1 MLKIRNVHKYFGKL
15 YVIKGISLNVEKA
28 EVVVLI
34 GPSGSGKSTLLRCI
48 NGLEQFQE
56 GEIFID
62 GVKLGAR
69 GTNIRK
75 IRSEI
80 GMVFQQ
86 FNLFSHRT
94 ALQNVCEGLIYVR
107 HLDKKEAQ
115 KLTITVDKKE
125 PL

>member
-1 MLKIRNVHKYFGKL
+1 MLEIRNVHKYFGKL

-56 GEIFID
+56 GEIFVD

-107 HLDKKEAQ
+107 HLDKKVLKRVSNLE
-115 KLTITVDKKE
+115 
-125 PL
+125 